1 MTPASRQELALE
13 EGDLAVWLLTPPEEA
28 PLAFDELDA
37 AERRRAD
44 AFRLRGDR
52 TLYVAAHIALRRLL
66 GGYLRT
72 SAKELVFA
80 RADCPRCGGPHGR
93 PVLSGAGPDA
103 PHFSLSHSRGTVLVG
118 IARAPVGVDVER
130 LPRPERVEVCRSALH
145 PWEQR
150 ELAALRAP
158 DQPARF
164 ARLWARKEAYLKGT
178 GVGVGGW
185 TSKVYLGEGGP
196 GAPPRPDGWSILD
209 VPCGPG
215 HAAAVATRGPAPRT
229 VVHRLPPESV
239 LVGGR
244 VPDTARRRLVG
255 VRHVLDADHA
265 LDDLDARDAL
275 DAPEEE
281 LS

>member
-1 MTPASRQELALE
+1 MTPASRQELCLE
-13 EGDLAVWLLTPPEEA
+13 EGDLAVWLLTPPAEA
-28 PLAFDELDA
+28 PLALDELDA
-37 AERRRAD
+37 TERRRAD
-44 AFRLRGDR
+44 AFRRRGDR

-66 GGYLRT
+66 AGYLRT
-72 SAKELVFA
+72 SAKELAFA

-103 PHFSLSHSRGTVLVG
+103 PHFSLSHSRGAVLVG
-118 IARAPVGVDVER
+118 VARAPVGVDVER
-130 LPRPERVEVCRSALH
+130 LPRPERVDVCRSALH

-185 TSKVYLGEGGP
+185 TSEVYLGEGGP
-196 GAPPRPDGWSILD
+196 GAPPRPDDWSVVD
-209 VPCGPG
+209 VPSGPG
-215 HAAAVATRGPAPRT
+215 HAAAVAMKGAASRT
-229 VVHRLPPESV
+229 TVYRLPPEAV

-244 VPDTARRRLVG
+244 APDTGRRLLAG
-255 VRHVLDADHA
+255 VRQVLDADHA
-265 LDDLDARDAL
+265 LDDLEGRDAL
-275 DAPEEE
+275 EEE
-281 LS
+281 LT